1 MRFHVV
7 EYPEKPRFE
16 GKNLCLLV
24 TDAWND
30 FGFCTLFHLY
40 YLDSNGYRRT
50 IGGIKIYKRGAGQ
63 IHTKLKSTFTKL
75 GKSYVSLGDG
85 QKFYENLVAL
95 GDERAKEILEC
106 LRDAAWDEEIY
117 HAFANEDGMRTSLLR
132 TVSALE
138 RRKFSAIAHRRAVLS
153 PFNFTYSAAESFATM
168 QFEVSPDSFPPTNV
182 HAIIGRNGV
191 DKTRVLAKFI
201 NILCNGRGNKDSNG
215 TIEFRSLKVDEY
227 EHDGSFANVVS
238 VAFSAFDEIQLP
250 DERNKRSGVPLIYI
264 GLRRPR
270 TLAASDDR
278 AKLLKSS
285 RARTQLKSDAE
296 LSREFVNSLEACLTS
311 AQDQGWLRAIRILSS
326 DPIFQS
332 MALEQL
338 ASLEVEERKKEGAR
352 VFKRASSGHK
362 IVLLSITRLV
372 QTVSER
378 TLVLID
384 EPEAHLHPPLQAAFI
399 RCLSDLLIQ
408 RNGVAILATHSP
420 VMLQEVPHSCVWM
433 MFRDGLDVSYERPQI
448 ETFAEN
454 VGSLTRE
461 VFRIEVT
468 DSGYHTLLAKAVEEA
483 QSVDAVFDRFG
494 DQIGSEGR
502 AITRVLWRQKAN
514 V

>member
-7 EYPEKPRFE
+7 EYPEKLQFE
-16 GKNLCLLV
+16 GKNVCLLV
-24 TDAWND
+24 TDGWND

-40 YLDSNGYRRT
+40 YLDSDGNRRT
-50 IGGIKIYKRGAGQ
+50 IGGIKIYKRGAGPVR
-63 IHTKLKSTFTKL
+63 TKLKPTFAKL
-75 GKSYVSLGDG
+75 GKSYVSLGDS
-85 QKFYENLVAL
+85 QQFYENLIAL
-95 GDERAKEILEC
+95 GDERAKEILES
-106 LRDAAWDEEIY
+106 LRDAAWDEEVY
-117 HAFANEDGMRTSLLR
+117 HAFANEEGMRTSLLR
-132 TVSALE
+132 TTSTID
-138 RRKFSAIAHRRAVLS
+138 RRKFSAIAHRRAVQS
-153 PFNFTYSAAESFATM
+153 PFNFTYSTEDNRATM
-168 QFEVSPDSFPPTNV
+168 RFEVSPDSSPPTNV

-191 DKTRVLAKFI
+191 GKTRLLAKFI
-201 NILCNGRGNKDSNG
+201 DILCNGRGNKDSNG
-215 TIEFRSLKVDEY
+215 MIEFRGLNVDEY

-238 VAFSAFDEIQLP
+238 VAFSAFDEIQIP
-250 DERNKRSGVPLIYI
+250 DERKKRTGIPLTYI

-270 TLAASDDR
+270 TLAASDDKAKTLKANR
-278 AKLLKSS
+278 AK
-285 RARTQLKSDAE
+285 TQLKSDAE
-296 LSREFVNSLEACLTS
+296 LSREFVRSLEACLTS
-311 AQDQGWLRAIRILSS
+311 AQEQRWLRAIQILSS
-326 DPIFQS
+326 DPIFQG
-332 MALEQL
+332 MALERL
-338 ASLEVEERKKEGAR
+338 APLTVEEQKKEGAR
-352 VFKRASSGHK
+352 IFRLASSGHK

-378 TLVLID
+378 TLVIID

-420 VMLQEVPHSCVWM
+420 VMLQEVPQSCVWM

-468 DSGYHTLLAKAVEEA
+468 ESGYHTLLAKAVAEA
-483 QSVDAVFDRFG
+483 RSVEDVFSRFD

-502 AITRVLWRQKAN
+502 AITRVLWRQKTS

>member
-1 MRFHVV
+1 VA

-16 GKNLCLLV
+16 GKDVCLLV

-30 FGFCTLFHLY
+30 FGFSTLFHLY
-40 YLDSNGYRRT
+40 YLDSNGYRHT
-50 IGGIKIYKRGAGQ
+50 IGGVKIYKRGAGPV
-63 IHTKLKSTFTKL
+63 HTKLKPTFARL
-75 GKSYVSLGDG
+75 SRSYVSLGDG

-95 GDERAKEILEC
+95 GDDRAKEILES

-132 TVSALE
+132 TISTFE
-138 RRKFSAIAHRRAVLS
+138 RRKFSAIAHRRAVPS
-153 PFNFTYSAAESFATM
+153 PFNFTYSTEKNDATI
-168 QFEVSPDSFPPTNV
+168 QFKVSPDSSPPTNV
-182 HAIIGRNGV
+182 HAIIGGNGV
-191 DKTRVLAKFI
+191 GKTRLLAKFI

-215 TIEFRSLKVDEY
+215 TIEFRSLNVDEY
-227 EHDGSFANVVS
+227 EHDGSFVNVVS

-250 DERNKRSGVPLIYI
+250 DERKKRAGIPLTYI

-270 TLAASDDR
+270 TLAASDDKAKTLKSNR
-278 AKLLKSS
+278 AK
-285 RARTQLKSDAE
+285 TQLKSDAE
-296 LSREFVNSLEACLTS
+296 LSREFVTSLEACLTS
-311 AQDQGWLRAIRILSS
+311 AQKQGWLRAIHILSS
-326 DPIFQS
+326 DPIFQD
-332 MALEQL
+332 MAVEGL
-338 ASLEVEERKKEGAR
+338 ALLDVEERKKEGTR
-352 VFKRASSGHK
+352 IFRLASSGHK

-420 VMLQEVPHSCVWM
+420 VMLQEVPQSCVWM
-433 MFRDGLDVSYERPQI
+433 MFREGLDVSYERPQI

-468 DSGYHTLLAKAVEEA
+468 ESGYHTLLARAVAEA
-483 QSVDAVFDRFG
+483 RSVDDVFSRFG

-502 AITRVLWRQKAN
+502 AIARVLWRQKAS